1 MMPDGLARSRRS
13 ANQSP
18 LARPAALAHLAGM
31 SQRPKAFLLH
41 GFLGVG
47 KTHLARRL
55 EAKHRAV
62 RFTHDELMRRL
73 YGDDPPAER
82 FLDDA
87 ARVFG
92 TMEAVWTRCLDLGTN
107 VVLDFGFWSVAER
120 TRARAL
126 VTAHGGEPLLYRL
139 SCPDAVALARI
150 AQRNGQPDSLTIT
163 PETYWTLRARFEPLE
178 QDELRIDVAP
188 SEQ

>member
-1 MMPDGLARSRRS
+1 
-13 ANQSP
+13 
-18 LARPAALAHLAGM
+18 M

-55 EAKHRAV
+55 EVEHRAI
-62 RFTHDELMRRL
+62 RFTHDAWMRRL

-82 FLDDA
+82 FPDYA
-87 ARVFG
+87 ARVSN
-92 TMEAVWTRCLDLGTN
+92 TMKSVWTRCLDLGTN

-120 TRARAL
+120 AQARAL
-126 VTAHGGEPLLYRL
+126 VKSHGGEPLLYRL

-150 AQRNGQPDSLTIT
+150 AQRNGQPDSVTIT
-163 PETYWTLRARFEPLE
+163 PETYWTLRASFVPLAHDEP
-178 QDELRIDVAP
+178 RIDVAP
-188 SEQ
+188 YELG

>member
-1 MMPDGLARSRRS
+1 
-13 ANQSP
+13 
-18 LARPAALAHLAGM
+18 M

-55 EAKHRAV
+55 EETHHAV
-62 RFTHDELMRRL
+62 RFTHDEWMRRL

-82 FLDDA
+82 FPDYA

-92 TMEAVWTRCLDLGTN
+92 TMESVWTRCLDLGTN

-120 TRARAL
+120 AQARAL
-126 VTAHGGEPLLYRL
+126 VKAHGGEPLLYRL

-163 PETYWTLRARFEPLE
+163 PGTYWNLRARFEPLGH
-178 QDELRIDVAP
+178 DEPCIDVAM
-188 SEQ
+188 SELR